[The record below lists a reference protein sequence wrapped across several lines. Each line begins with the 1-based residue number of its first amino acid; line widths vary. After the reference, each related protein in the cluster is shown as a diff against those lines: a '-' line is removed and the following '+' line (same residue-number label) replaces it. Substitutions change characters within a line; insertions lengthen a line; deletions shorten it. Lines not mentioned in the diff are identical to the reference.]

1 MRMSQLKSI
10 QRQWDK
16 PVHWSIETEETKI
29 NVLDEDNVC
38 VASSIVHSHVKE
50 SIEEHLEKVKAAIA
64 MDLLLSLSD
73 EPEA

>member
-1 MRMSQLKSI
+1 MSELKSI

-16 PVHWSIETEETKI
+16 PVHWYIETEDTKI
-29 NVLDEDNVC
+29 NVLDEDDAC

-50 SIEEHLEKVKAAIA
+50 SIQDHLEKVKAAIA
-64 MDLLLSLSD
+64 MELMLSLSD

>member
-1 MRMSQLKSI
+1 MSELKSI
-10 QRQWDK
+10 QEQWDK
-16 PVHWSIETEETKI
+16 PVHWSIETEDTKI

-64 MDLLLSLSD
+64 MDLLLALSG

>member
-1 MRMSQLKSI
+1 MSELKSI
-10 QRQWDK
+10 REQWDK
-16 PVHWSIETEETKI
+16 PVHWSIELEDTKI

-64 MDLLLSLSD
+64 MDLLLALSG

>member
-1 MRMSQLKSI
+1 MSELKSI

-16 PVHWSIETEETKI
+16 PVQWSVETEKTKV
-29 NVLDEDNVC
+29 NVLDEDGQC
-38 VASSIVHSHVKE
+38 VASSILHSHVRE
-50 SIEEHLEKVKAAIA
+50 SIEEHLDNVRTAIA

>member
-64 MDLLLSLSD
+64 MDLLLALSG